1 MSTWPKVLDEDQ
13 TLELVLAGRS
23 IARYGD
29 GEFKLCLNHGI
40 KSQQFD
46 PKLAGRLRKILN
58 LEDSIDCLVG
68 IPNLWKKTKPF
79 WSSFM
84 TPKYIRLFRP
94 GGVYGSAFISRP
106 DSAPW
111 IARDD
116 YYDAVESL
124 WRGRS
129 VTLVRGSGKSLTAQ
143 LLSSASRVTEIL
155 CARQHAWQ
163 EYEQLLEQ
171 VGHPERA
178 LLCCGPT
185 ATVLAADLARRGVHA
200 VDLGHIGMW
209 LKRRHLTPAAALQDG
224 RSDQS

>member
-1 MSTWPKVLDEDQ
+1 MKTWPRVLSEDQ

-29 GEFKLCLNHGI
+29 GEFKLCLGHSI
-40 KSQQFD
+40 KSQRHE
-46 PKLAGRLRKILN
+46 PRLAMRLRKILT
-58 LEDSIDCLVG
+58 LEDVDCLVG
-68 IPNLWKKTKPF
+68 IPNLHAKTKPF
-79 WSSFM
+79 WDSFRRPVY
-84 TPKYIRLFRP
+84 TSLFRKD
-94 GGVYGSAFISRP
+94 GVYGSAFISRP

-116 YYDAVESL
+116 YYDRVESL
-124 WRGRS
+124 WRGLE

-163 EYEQLLEQ
+163 DYEQLLEQ
-171 VGHPERA
+171 IGRPERA

-200 VDLGHIGMW
+200 VDLGHLGMW
-209 LKRRHLTPAAALQDG
+209 LKRRHLAPAAALEEG
-224 RSDQS
+224 RAE